1 MVNMPDTILQIRV
14 PATSANLGP
23 GFDVLGL
30 ALDLHNEFTL
40 SLADTT
46 RIEIEG
52 DSQGMPLDESNL
64 FYRAFSY
71 LHEAQGKQV
80 PPLLVKMRLAIPPA
94 RGLGSSATAVVGR
107 YCLASMAQTA

>member
-1 MVNMPDTILQIRV
+1 MQNSELKTMSSNEVKGQNHALGPEQREGSEGSKLEIRV

-30 ALDLHNEFTL
+30 ALDLHNEFAV

-52 DSQGMPLDESNL
+52 GGYNEGMPLDESNL
-64 FYRAFSY
+64 FYRAFAHLY
-71 LHEAQGKQV
+71 QAQGKQ
-80 PPLLVKMRLAIPPA
+80 
-94 RGLGSSATAVVGR
+94 
-107 YCLASMAQTA
+107 